1 MDVETVKSE
10 KNELRL
16 KFSEIDQGFLN
27 FIKSAVWE
35 DSATQMAGFN
45 IDHPMVGHPTFILK
59 TKGKSAKDVWNK
71 ALESANKQIST
82 FESQIKKLK

>member
-1 MDVETVKSE
+1 MEVEITKSD

-16 KFSEIDQGFLN
+16 KFNEIDQGFLN
-27 FIKSAVWE
+27 LVKLAVWE

-45 IDHPMVGHPTFILK
+45 IDHPVVGYPIFILK

-71 ALESANKQIST
+71 ALESVNKQIST